1 MIFREVFVNLVEEF
15 VPDVGDVDDAGLY
28 QRMLFRCL
36 FLHLAVRY
44 TRAQLRS

>member
-1 MIFREVFVNLVEEF
+1 MFVNLAEKF

-36 FLHLAVRY
+36 FFLHLAVRY
-44 TRAQLRS
+44 IQAQLRS